1 MTASETDV
9 HSARVEAA
17 TNAMVDSEAYY
28 CALHMRP
35 DELRKDA
42 RDVLAAADAVVTVE
56 MIAEVVAEI
65 TAGQQNQRLGP
76 DDSVWVP
83 SDFNLDAREVAEAV
97 HRLYRGEGQS

>member
-1 MTASETDV
+1 MTDV
-9 HSARVEAA
+9 HNARVEAA

-56 MIAEVVAEI
+56 MIADEI
-65 TAGQQNQRLGP
+65 VGHPIGSGYYQTTVGI
-76 DDSVWVP
+76 DE
-83 SDFNLDAREVAEAV
+83 AREIAEAV
-97 HRLYRGEGQS
+97 HRLYRGEQP